1 MYSCS
6 VEVSFEVISHMCKIM
21 LIFLSLSIYFS
32 GATCGIGLGECSA
45 DAGAQEEDSSSST
58 CADFATLSAA
68 EESCTTANNC
78 NGLTDP
84 NFGSDCVGN
93 REEHCAEI
101 AACKACEAEIRAM
114 FDCEQ

>member
-1 MYSCS
+1 MKLT
-6 VEVSFEVISHMCKIM
+6 SFM
-21 LIFLSLSIYFS
+21 LLSL
-32 GATCGIGLGECSA
+32 ALLLQA
-45 DAGAQEEDSSSST
+45 AGAQECT
-58 CADFATLSAA
+58 DFDTLSAA

-78 NGLTDP
+78 TGLTDP

-101 AACKACEAEIRAM
+101 AACTACEAEIRAM